1 MELFNHQE
9 QTKKLFQERNL
20 KGLCIFHDTGLG
32 KTITT
37 LSIMNDLGIG
47 NVLVVTPNAN
57 VQQEWIEQNS
67 YPMDLHFCTYN
78 GLSRVILSDDIPAIG
93 AIVFDESHKIKNPTS
108 GRTKLAIHLIKKYP
122 KAYRFLLSATP
133 ITICELDFVPQ
144 LKIASG
150 GLFMR
155 DLGFYAIRKKYF
167 LNLAPPT
174 ARWQRWKL
182 NPKLKSEFYEEVE
195 KYATFLSRTHF
206 EKLLPKKTVE
216 TISYIPSSKTKEL
229 YENVLV
235 KKKPTPEVLELLK
248 EYDSVNES
256 VLLGVAHKIM
266 VNDYERGRALT
277 SILKRFKLARCKTI
291 VWSYF
296 KSSVDIIERAVFDSG
311 LHWYGGINSSTP
323 MKDRLAIVEE
333 FKTKTKPGVLCAS
346 LGTLS
351 EGINLQIAQLCVF
364 FDLSYNYADIYQAEA
379 RNYRFGSKHEEVF
392 EVFLNS
398 GLGLDRVLKLNFEKK
413 ITTDPKVIYDMGKK
427 NESN

>member
-1 MELFNHQE
+1 MELYNHQE
-9 QTKKLFQERNL
+9 QTKKLFQERGL

-37 LSIMNDLGIG
+37 LSLMNDLG
-47 NVLVVTPNAN
+47 VKVALVVTPNVN
-57 VQQEWIEQNS
+57 VQEEWIDQNS
-67 YPMDLHFCTYN
+67 YPINLYFSTYN
-78 GLSRVILSDDIPAIG
+78 SLSRVILSDEFPRME

-108 GRTKLAIHLIKKYP
+108 DRTRLSINLIKKYP
-122 KAYRFLLSATP
+122 NAYRFLLSATP
-133 ITICELDFVPQ
+133 ITICELDFIPQ

-150 GLFMR
+150 GMFMR
-155 DLGFYAIRKKYF
+155 DLGFYKIRKKYF
-167 LNLAPPT
+167 INLAPPT

-182 NPKLKSEFYEEVE
+182 NPKLKAEFYEEVG

-206 EKLLPKKTVE
+206 EKLLPKKTQE
-216 TISYIPSSKTKEL
+216 LISYTPSVKTKEL

-277 SILKRFKLARCKTI
+277 GILKRFKLARCKTI

-296 KSSVDIIERAVFDSG
+296 KSSVDIIERAVFDAG

-323 MKDRLAIVEE
+323 MKDRLAIVEA
-333 FKTKTKPGVLCAS
+333 FKNDSTPGVLCAS

-351 EGINLQIAQLCVF
+351 EGINLQIARVCVF

-392 EVFLNS
+392 EVFLSS
-398 GLGLDRVLKLNFEKK
+398 GLGLDNVLRLNFEKK
-413 ITTDPKVIYDMGKK
+413 ITTDPKVIYDMGKNYK
-427 NESN
+427 L